1 MIRNLFFSLTLLIA
15 SATVSAE
22 TDTPSAPEQLS
33 LPNTSIADDDIRTL
47 LKTMTHNAI
56 LPIVE
61 QLDKQGK
68 AFAETS
74 RTFCSQ
80 PNKAGFQQVRQ
91 QWANTLAAWQTMDAL
106 LFGPAVEEQIDFTLY
121 FQPAKKRIIKKV
133 LKSEEAITTDTLK
146 KAGVG
151 AQGLAA
157 LEYVLFDREKTDD
170 ALLQRY
176 QGTADTPSPH
186 CTYLMANT
194 ELLQQNLHTVYRSWH
209 PQHGN
214 FADAFYTA
222 GNGSAYYT
230 EAYQPL
236 EELMNKLYQSAQK
249 VSSRKLGVPLG
260 QFKADKVNAY
270 KLEAWRS
277 GHSLANIRANLQGIE
292 TLFNAGWLEWL
303 TTHNQAVLAK
313 QLATQLE
320 TIHTISIVDDDLFQA
335 LEQSPEQAT
344 QLYEATRELT
354 RLIKTELAP
363 AMGVQLGFNDNDGD

>member
-1 MIRNLFFSLTLLIA
+1 MIRTLLFSLTLLMA
-15 SATVSAE
+15 SATVNAE
-22 TDTPSAPEQLS
+22 TSTQASPPLS
-33 LPNTSIADDDIRTL
+33 SITDEETRTL
-47 LKTMTHNAI
+47 LKSLTQDAI
-56 LPIVE
+56 IPMIE
-61 QLDKQGK
+61 HLDKQGT
-68 AFAETS
+68 ALAETS

-133 LKSEEAITTDTLK
+133 LKSEEAITADTLE

-157 LEYVLFDREKTDD
+157 LEYVLFDREQTSD

-176 QGTADTPSPH
+176 QSTANTPSPH
-186 CTYLMANT
+186 CAYLMANT
-194 ELLQQNLHTVYRSWH
+194 ELLQQNLHTVYRGWH

-277 GHSLANIRANLQGIE
+277 GRSLANIRANLQGIE

-303 TTHNQAVLAK
+303 TTHNQTVLAK

-320 TIHTISIVDDDLFQA
+320 AIRTVSIVDNDLFTT

-344 QLYEATRELT
+344 RLYEATRELT
-354 RLIKTELAP
+354 RLIKTGLAP